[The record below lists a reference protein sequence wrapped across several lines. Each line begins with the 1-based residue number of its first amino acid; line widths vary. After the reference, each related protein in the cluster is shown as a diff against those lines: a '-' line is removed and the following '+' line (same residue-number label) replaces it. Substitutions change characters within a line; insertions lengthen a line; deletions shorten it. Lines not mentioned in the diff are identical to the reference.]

1 MTACST
7 ERQLVELATGD
18 GDAAA
23 RAHAAGCAACASRLA
38 ALERDLALLS
48 TTLRDAPAPAMA
60 RRRAWQPFAAAG
72 AAALSAALLL
82 LALAPWRVAPP
93 ADVAAAESTTELA
106 EALSA
111 ALFASAEIDIADA
124 ASDADELAAALR
136 GGTLCADD
144 GDCSGETLF
153 ASYD

>member
-7 ERQLVELATGD
+7 ERQLLELATGD
-18 GDAAA
+18 GDAAT

-48 TTLRDAPAPAMA
+48 TTLRDAPAPAVA
-60 RRRAWQPFAAAG
+60 RRRAWRPFAAAG
-72 AAALSAALLL
+72 AAALSAALLA
-82 LALAPWRVAPP
+82 LALAPWRVAQP
-93 ADVAAAESTTELA
+93 ADVAAESTSELA

-111 ALFASAEIDIADA
+111 ALFASAEIDTADA
-124 ASDADELAAALR
+124 ASEADELAAALR

-144 GDCSGETLF
+144 DCSADALF
-153 ASYD
+153 ATYD